1 MNKILK
7 EIKEIMIDC
16 IEKHLPEISFKDLED
31 NGAVFYMNGKNGTEF
46 DWYVNNKL
54 SDFMIFYNDENN
66 IVVLPNPNKRKNRR
80 AAPVC

>member
-31 NGAVFYMNGKNGTEF
+31 NGAVFYMNGKNSK
-46 DWYVNNKL
+46 YLQHK
-54 SDFMIFYNDENN
+54 
-66 IVVLPNPNKRKNRR
+66 
-80 AAPVC
+80 